1 MPVKTD
7 LRRLIVPGGCAL
19 LTVAILAPVLPRG
32 FILGYDMSFVPR
44 QSLLPDS
51 LGLGSGMPRAVP
63 ADALVA
69 VLTTVIPGDILQ
81 KLILFATVFLAALGA
96 ARLVPTE
103 SVLIRLVAAV
113 AYSWNAFLAER
124 LLIGQWGLLV
134 AYAALPWIVKTAREV
149 RDKRD
154 WARLVLVSLPAVITP
169 TGGLLAAGAAL
180 AAAGWRRSVGVA
192 AAMAVLNAPWWVPS
206 LLHPGAT
213 SDPAAVTAFAA
224 RGESW
229 GGPVLSVLGLGGI
242 WNAQVA
248 PASRDNPVL
257 PIFTLLIVG
266 VAIWGLRELHRR
278 WGSWALTGLAGI
290 GLVLALAG
298 SLPGLA
304 SALQWAVAHVPA
316 AGLLRDGQKWAAWWA
331 LALALGFALGAE
343 SLARL
348 TGDRLSPD
356 RPTPDQPSTDRPT
369 PDRPS
374 SDRLSG
380 ERLAGSRLA
389 RGAIVVGALLLPIVI
404 LPDLAWGAAG
414 RLEPV
419 RYPRD
424 WQAVSSIL
432 AHDDRAG
439 DVLTAPLSAYRRFSW
454 NADRTQYDPALRYL
468 PRTVVVADSL
478 KVGPTLVRGE
488 DPRAAAVTAAA
499 NQGKPLGPYGI
510 GWVLVERGTPGP
522 AIDVGR
528 LHPVYQGK
536 WLTLYRVPSHVTP
549 GAGWPPATPWVLL
562 ADAIAVLLGLVSGVA
577 LLLPFGRFVK
587 SRRKDMPGG

>member
-1 MPVKTD
+1 
-7 LRRLIVPGGCAL
+7 
-19 LTVAILAPVLPRG
+19 
-32 FILGYDMSFVPR
+32 
-44 QSLLPDS
+44 
-51 LGLGSGMPRAVP
+51 
-63 ADALVA
+63 
-69 VLTTVIPGDILQ
+69 
-81 KLILFATVFLAALGA
+81 
-96 ARLVPTE
+96 
-103 SVLIRLVAAV
+103 
-113 AYSWNAFLAER
+113 
-124 LLIGQWGLLV
+124 
-134 AYAALPWIVKTAREV
+134 
-149 RDKRD
+149 
-154 WARLVLVSLPAVITP
+154 
-169 TGGLLAAGAAL
+169 
-180 AAAGWRRSVGVA
+180 
-192 AAMAVLNAPWWVPS
+192 MAVLNAPWWVPS

-213 SDPAAVTAFAA
+213 SDPDAVTAFAA

-348 TGDRLSPD
+348 TGDRLS
-356 RPTPDQPSTDRPT
+356 
-369 PDRPS
+369 
-374 SDRLSG
+374 G

-389 RGAIVVGALLLPIVI
+389 RGAIVVGA
-404 LPDLAWGAAG
+404 
-414 RLEPV
+414 
-419 RYPRD
+419 
-424 WQAVSSIL
+424 
-432 AHDDRAG
+432 
-439 DVLTAPLSAYRRFSW
+439 VLTVPLSAYRRFSW

-499 NQGKPLGPYGI
+499 NQG
-510 GWVLVERGTPGP
+510 
-522 AIDVGR
+522 
-528 LHPVYQGK
+528 
-536 WLTLYRVPSHVTP
+536 
-549 GAGWPPATPWVLL
+549 
-562 ADAIAVLLGLVSGVA
+562 
-577 LLLPFGRFVK
+577 
-587 SRRKDMPGG
+587 

>member
-81 KLILFATVFLAALGA
+81 KVILFATVFLAALGA

-113 AYSWNAFLAER
+113 AYSWNALLAER

-134 AYAALPWIVKTAREV
+134 AYAALPWIVKTAREL
-149 RDKRD
+149 RGKRD

-180 AAAGWRRSVGVA
+180 AAAGWRRAPGVA

-213 SDPAAVTAFAA
+213 SDPDAVTAFAA

-229 GGPVLSVLGLGGI
+229 GGPVLSV
-242 WNAQVA
+242 
-248 PASRDNPVL
+248 
-257 PIFTLLIVG
+257 
-266 VAIWGLRELHRR
+266 
-278 WGSWALTGLAGI
+278 TGLAGI

-348 TGDRLSPD
+348 TGDRLS
-356 RPTPDQPSTDRPT
+356 
-369 PDRPS
+369 
-374 SDRLSG
+374 G

-432 AHDDRAG
+432 AHDDRPG

-510 GWVLVERGTPGP
+510 GWVLLERGTPGP

-536 WLTLYRVPSHVTP
+536 WLTLYRVPGHVTP
-549 GAGWPPATPWVLL
+549 GAGWPPATPRVLL
-562 ADAIAVLLGLVSGVA
+562 ADATAVLLGLVSGIA

>member
-81 KLILFATVFLAALGA
+81 KVILFATVFLAALGA

-113 AYSWNAFLAER
+113 AYSWNALLAER

-134 AYAALPWIVKTAREV
+134 AYAALPWIVKTAREL
-149 RDKRD
+149 RGKRD

-180 AAAGWRRSVGVA
+180 AAAGWRRAPGVA

-213 SDPAAVTAFAA
+213 SDPDAVTAFAA

-266 VAIWGLRELHRR
+266 VAIWGLRELHRH

-348 TGDRLSPD
+348 TGDRLS
-356 RPTPDQPSTDRPT
+356 
-369 PDRPS
+369 
-374 SDRLSG
+374 G

-389 RGAIVVGALLLPIVI
+389 RGAIVVGA
-404 LPDLAWGAAG
+404 
-414 RLEPV
+414 
-419 RYPRD
+419 
-424 WQAVSSIL
+424 
-432 AHDDRAG
+432 
-439 DVLTAPLSAYRRFSW
+439 VLTVPLSAYRRFSW

-510 GWVLVERGTPGP
+510 GWVLLERGTPGP

-536 WLTLYRVPSHVTP
+536 WLTLYRVPGHVTP
-549 GAGWPPATPWVLL
+549 GAGWPPATPRVLL
-562 ADAIAVLLGLVSGVA
+562 ADATAVLLGLV
-577 LLLPFGRFVK
+577 R
-587 SRRKDMPGG
+587 